1 MLAIDWSHTKDL
13 TTFDGK
19 KVKVVSLKQLLTTV
33 SKDGGEGES
42 KPSLKSRRAIQPL
55 PPSDSDGG
63 GESTKALKSSM
74 GVQPPSIVLEQG
86 CPMTLIYNLVKAGA
100 AVALID
106 NKATENYRKEHD
118 IEKTD
123 ENDAKIIWNLSQNG
137 AKLQPVT
144 VDDKLLQLHDIYHQ
158 YCRFQKA
165 RVSLENMK
173 KAHRRQYAG
182 ASESSVLLQSNNK
195 THLAPDLSPYDIAID
210 TLHAREK
217 TLIKKLGQTAKGLP
231 LFEAG
236 GESKPGIQ
244 SNRKVHPPAIRGLG
258 QRIWLGLMVTAN
270 PANFKCLSAYL
281 RYCGLTSDVI
291 ESHKYNRHAR
301 MLYHMLAESVMKQRD
316 DTYRPIYDKCKADI
330 AEKYPDYKK
339 IHIHNAALNRTA
351 TFLAKDIY
359 RLSCGGESISPVKSI
374 LIVQP
379 PQLNLK
385 KEGGQDK

>member
-1 MLAIDWSHTKDL
+1 MIAIDWSHTKDL
-13 TTFDGK
+13 TIYDGK
-19 KVKVVSLKQLLTTV
+19 KVKVVTLKQLLAMM
-33 SKDGGEGES
+33 SKDGGTGES
-42 KPSLKSRRAIQPL
+42 IFIIKSTRAVQPL
-55 PPSDSDGG
+55 PPSDNDGG
-63 GESTKALKSSM
+63 GESTAPVESNNGL
-74 GVQPPSIVLEQG
+74 QPSPSVVLEQG

-100 AVALID
+100 VVSLID

-165 RVSLENMK
+165 RVAMVNMK
-173 KAHRRQYAG
+173 KALRRQYVG
-182 ASESSVLLQSNNK
+182 VGESKPLLQS
-195 THLAPDLSPYDIAID
+195 TRIIHLTPDLSPYDIAID

-236 GESKPGIQ
+236 GESTLLVQSRFVIQ
-244 SNRKVHPPAIRGLG
+244 PPAIRGLG

-270 PANFKCLSAYL
+270 PSNFKCLSAYL
-281 RYCGLTSDVI
+281 RYCGLTGDVI
-291 ESHKYNRHAR
+291 ISHKYNRHAR

-316 DTYRPIYDKCKADI
+316 PNFRPIYDKCKADI

-351 TFLAKDIY
+351 TFLAKEIY
-359 RLSCGGESISPVKSI
+359 RLSCGGESRGNIQSTLSI
-374 LIVQP
+374 QS
-379 PQLNLK
+379 PQLTK
-385 KEGGQDK
+385 KERRKQ